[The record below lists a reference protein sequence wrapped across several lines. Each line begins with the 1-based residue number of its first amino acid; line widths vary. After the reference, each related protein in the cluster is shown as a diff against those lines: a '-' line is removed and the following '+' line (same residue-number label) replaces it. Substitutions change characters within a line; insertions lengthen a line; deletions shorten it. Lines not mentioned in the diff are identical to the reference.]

1 MLTATIRRPNIAQ
14 IEATWSEVLTFPY
27 HALAPRWG
35 SHLALILHFFVTAP
49 ASPDMAHP
57 KIETD
62 ANQNIQY
69 LGSILSSEKKPL
81 ALRFRALF
89 SLKHV
94 ASEKPDT
101 PDTIHVIRAIAAAF
115 STPSD
120 LLKHELAYCLGQTA
134 NASAA
139 PFLLQRLQD
148 PEESAICRHEAA
160 EGLAALGHTD
170 SLDLLRKLSNDQS
183 EERVVRETCEIAVSR
198 LEWQLSPD
206 TEHERLRQRYS
217 KSF

>member
-1 MLTATIRRPNIAQ
+1 
-14 IEATWSEVLTFPY
+14 
-27 HALAPRWG
+27 
-35 SHLALILHFFVTAP
+35 
-49 ASPDMAHP
+49 MAHSE
-57 KIETD
+57 IEHQ
-62 ANQNIQY
+62 ANEKIQY
-69 LGSILSSEKKPL
+69 LGSVLSSEKKPL

-94 ASEKPDT
+94 ASQKPDT
-101 PDTIHVIRAIAAAF
+101 PDTIHAIRAIAAAF
-115 STPSD
+115 LTPSD

-134 NASAA
+134 NVAAA

-170 SLDLLRKLSNDQS
+170 SVDLLRKLSNDQS

-206 TEHERLRQRYS
+206 AEQERLRQRYATS
-217 KSF
+217 L